1 MEKGHNSLSES
12 VLLERR
18 SLSDVKSRATN
29 SIDTSHYSNAR
40 LKEEIGRLFGDEN
53 SAPGMLIVVQ
63 SFGYKYGLP
72 LDSDLI
78 LDVRFLPNPF
88 YEENLK
94 KLTGNDEPVYLIPQY
109 EKEGKSQLVI
119 SVGCTGG
126 QHRSVYIA
134 NNIYNYLRLKSYR
147 VELLHREINQKD

>member
-1 MEKGHNSLSES
+1 M
-12 VLLERR
+12 LERR

-29 SIDTSHYSNAR
+29 IIDTSHYSNAR
-40 LKEEIGRLFGDEN
+40 LKEEIERLFGDEN

-72 LDSDLI
+72 LDSDLV

-94 KLTGNDEPVYLIPQY
+94 KLISDSPV
-109 EKEGKSQLVI
+109 
-119 SVGCTGG
+119 
-126 QHRSVYIA
+126 
-134 NNIYNYLRLKSYR
+134 
-147 VELLHREINQKD
+147 